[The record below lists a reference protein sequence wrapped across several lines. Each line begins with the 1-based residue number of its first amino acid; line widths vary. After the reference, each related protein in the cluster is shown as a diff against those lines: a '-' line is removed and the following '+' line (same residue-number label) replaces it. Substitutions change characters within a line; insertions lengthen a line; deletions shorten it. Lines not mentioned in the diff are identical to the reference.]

1 VNHLRRTIRAASA
14 GICLCAGVC
23 LPGAGALA
31 SPPSHEVIVTEGK
44 PHGSLRPIAI
54 QAAACPGS
62 ELKPE
67 PENLGSIRIAT
78 LCLVNQERALH
89 GERALTANGKLE
101 QAAQRHTDEM
111 VAEDYFE
118 HVGPHGD
125 TPLSRIA
132 ASGYIYSSR
141 VGFQIGENI
150 ACGTRQLATP
160 NAIVKGWIASPSHLA
175 NILNSQF
182 RDTAIGV
189 ATKVPSSLSEGQA
202 GATYT
207 QDFGVI
213 IAG

>member
-1 VNHLRRTIRAASA
+1 VTA
-14 GICLCAGVC
+14 GISVCAGVC
-23 LPGAGALA
+23 LPSASASA
-31 SPPSHEVIVTEGK
+31 SPTTHEVIVTEGK
-44 PHGSLRPIAI
+44 PHSSLRAMAI

-62 ELKPE
+62 ELRPE
-67 PENLGSIRIAT
+67 PENMPSIRVAT

-89 GERALTANGKLE
+89 GERALVTNGKLE
-101 QAAQRHTDEM
+101 HAAQQHTDEM
-111 VAEDYFE
+111 VSEDYFE
-118 HVGPHGD
+118 HVGPGGD

-150 ACGTRQLATP
+150 ACGTQQLATP
-160 NAIVKGWIASPSHLA
+160 NAIVKGWIASPPHLA
-175 NILNSQF
+175 NILNSHF

-189 ATKVPSSLSEGQA
+189 TTQAPSSLSDGHA

-213 IAG
+213 VTG